1 MSTTTVATS
10 VVTAREEHRI
20 ALVQKENVHQCK
32 TDAERRVRQF
42 TSILNQR
49 HDQPTPTAS
58 ERFEA
63 LGGLPKAEHELALL
77 GLEAQEIDQE
87 ETDAR
92 SALKLAIHRD
102 CFTKKCAA
110 IDDVVKA
117 ALAFR
122 VVNEKL
128 REIEVTEH
136 EMTGDYQDFLAW
148 PDFSSSSTDGIF
160 TSRLDTWLVTVKA
173 YQSAAP

>member
-1 MSTTTVATS
+1 MSTATVVIS
-10 VVTAREEHRI
+10 VLTAREHHCVVVE
-20 ALVQKENVHQCK
+20 QKETVHARK
-32 TDAERRVRQF
+32 ADAERRIRQF
-42 TSILNQR
+42 SSVLNQR

-63 LGGLPKAEHELALL
+63 LAELPKAEHELAVLAV
-77 GLEAQEIDQE
+77 EAQIDQAE
-87 ETDAR
+87 ADAR

-117 ALAFR
+117 ALVFR

-128 REIEVTEH
+128 REIEVAEH
-136 EMTGDYQDFLAW
+136 ETTGDFQDFLAW
-148 PDFSSSSTDGIF
+148 PDFSSSSADGIF
-160 TSRLDTWLVTVKA
+160 TSRLDTWLATAKA